1 MQEQIDKTQ
10 RELAVK
16 NKELQDITIILS
28 KRDKEITT
36 LKNELEDAKED
47 ATKMRKYAKT
57 LETESSNKKEN
68 VETILGRV
76 KDLTCS
82 TLKLQCDSLM
92 DWEASLSKA
101 ILSTANEHINF
112 LRAVQ
117 GQRVLFMPHSPGVY
131 IALVL
136 K

>member
-1 MQEQIDKTQ
+1 
-10 RELAVK
+10 VK

-82 TLKLQCDSLM
+82 TLKL
-92 DWEASLSKA
+92 
-101 ILSTANEHINF
+101 
-112 LRAVQ
+112 
-117 GQRVLFMPHSPGVY
+117 
-131 IALVL
+131 
-136 K
+136 

>member
-1 MQEQIDKTQ
+1 M
-10 RELAVK
+10 K

-47 ATKMRKYAKT
+47 ASKMRKYAKT

-82 TLKLQCDSLM
+82 TLKL
-92 DWEASLSKA
+92 
-101 ILSTANEHINF
+101 
-112 LRAVQ
+112 
-117 GQRVLFMPHSPGVY
+117 
-131 IALVL
+131 
-136 K
+136 